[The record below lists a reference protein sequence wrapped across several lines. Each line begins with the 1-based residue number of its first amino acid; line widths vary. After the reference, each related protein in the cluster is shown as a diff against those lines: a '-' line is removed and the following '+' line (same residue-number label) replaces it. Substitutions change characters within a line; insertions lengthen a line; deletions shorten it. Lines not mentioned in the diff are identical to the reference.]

1 MKKSLNWKF
10 LQIFANGYILQK
22 KFCKSR
28 KIISFLQ
35 GIPML
40 PFLLNLDLINL
51 ITVVE
56 KGNNKENKKNVDS

>member
-22 KFCKSR
+22 N
-28 KIISFLQ
+28 ISFLQ